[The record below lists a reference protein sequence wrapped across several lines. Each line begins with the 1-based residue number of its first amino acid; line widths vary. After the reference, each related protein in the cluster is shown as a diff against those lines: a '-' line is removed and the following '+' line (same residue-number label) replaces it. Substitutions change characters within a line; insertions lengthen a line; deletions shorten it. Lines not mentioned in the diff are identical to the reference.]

1 MNHNKAENYP
11 VLSGLSG
18 KTPLQL
24 RLLVLTGLLLVS
36 AVSAAAEVTVY
47 AGYRGGGDF
56 KDEITGETISLDEG
70 GSMGVILNLPYSYNT
85 EMEFMYSTQSTKLSE
100 TGSAVD
106 GLDIYVDYYQLGGT
120 YLFPN
125 DNVKPY
131 FVATLGMVRFK
142 PENLNS
148 ENRFSFT
155 IGGGAKIPFAKR
167 FALRLEG
174 RAFMTSLSSGGA
186 LFCSNGQCSIAA
198 SSSLFAQL
206 EASAGLTIKF

>member
-1 MNHNKAENYP
+1 MDHNNTEKCLAF
-11 VLSGLSG
+11 SSFFG

-24 RLLVLTGLLLVS
+24 KLLVVTGLMLIS
-36 AVSAAAEVTVY
+36 AVSVAAEVTVY

-70 GSMGVILNLPYSYNT
+70 ESIGIILNVPYSYDT
-85 EMEFMYSTQSTKLSE
+85 EMEFMYSTQSTKLQA
-100 TGSAVD
+100 TGSTVD
-106 GLDIYVDYYQLGGT
+106 NLNIDIDYFQLGGT
-120 YLFPN
+120 YLFPR
-125 DNVKPY
+125 DNVTPY
-131 FVATLGMVRFK
+131 FVATLGMAHFK

-148 ENRFSFT
+148 ENRFSFS

-198 SSSLFAQL
+198 STSLFAQL